1 MIDKDTLAAVEFAES
16 AGNPN
21 AVSPKGARGPMQL
34 MPATAADPGF
44 GMQPLTGDQIN
55 DPEANLRFGAE
66 YLNKMFDRYGN
77 REDALAAYNWGPG
90 NVDKWITAGRDP
102 NALPE
107 ETRGYIQKVTTSA
120 PQQPAGEVVRG
131 SSDLSSLT
139 GGDSSLGGEVVP
151 LSAQIS
157 STPLLDSVGLSDLTP
172 EAASDTP
179 LLDSIGFDETPTE
192 SVDTPLLASVGLSD
206 ISPDNDWSVLGEV
219 GNALLGGVRDFAQS
233 GIFDIGN
240 AAGKWLNENI
250 IDLRI
255 DPDSTGFGGKV
266 ARAMSMTPDGKLES
280 GDITLPEVAANE
292 TIAGNI
298 GRSVVEFGIA
308 FGSVASLASKAGLK
322 AATTTAG
329 KVGQAAGV
337 GVAAGQWIY
346 DPYDPRL
353 SNLAAEYVSN
363 PVLKSAFDALA
374 ASPED
379 SELVARLKMAVEDA
393 GLGVFAEGVLRGI
406 AKGVRMVA
414 NKPLA
419 ANMSAITQS
428 PMSNATNFNAQL
440 SPTNGFLDSVGTPD
454 KGFWQPLIEDIR
466 THGWGHVL
474 GKAQSRAA
482 QKLLD
487 EQRSFKS
494 YDRERGRN
502 VETFV
507 PGQINDAITHSM
519 ALYKNSGV
527 VVQQSL
533 SVGVPERVADG
544 LVHRRFR
551 VAADGTHT
559 RIDPS
564 DPDWKDGTTVSL
576 GYALEPVGQDVS
588 QFLKYMVAKR
598 EDELAQRTLLRNQE
612 ADMYEQQAN
621 AIKAGNKGK
630 HTRQSKALV
639 AQVRDLRASVVRT
652 NEDPKHVADRTEVIK
667 AGDNTPEFVQAQKR
681 LKAYTDS
688 IVDYARKSDLLS
700 DEASMAIKDLNEF
713 YIPFYREG
721 ELADGYEKSWD
732 NVLNSDGR
740 LIAIRG
746 NDDLST
752 LKDLDKNLIQNT
764 AKLLHHSQL
773 NHAKAKFWRDYKAAP
788 QDVKDR
794 FGISDVPANVKGD
807 NIVSVRID
815 GTLHK
820 FKVEDG
826 LLLESLMS
834 LQSQGLQVG
843 SWLKVLTAS
852 KNLLT
857 AGATAS
863 PTFVMRNLIRDAISS
878 FVLAEGKQRNMLPLV
893 AQAQSLRRMANP
905 SMSLDVQEAYLN
917 GAGFSSLRQVEG
929 TGGDVMNKLDRF
941 YRSKGIDPS
950 KVIRKPWDWYM
961 SKLDRVENASREAQ
975 YKTLRDQGATREQAA
990 YAGRNVATD
999 FSMRG
1004 SSKSMQFLNA
1014 TIPFFNAAI
1023 QSNYTLVRK
1032 LTGAKDTQKTVARL
1046 STIGLGLVGS
1056 SMALEHANSGVDIV
1070 INQPDWVKQ
1079 THWIMPVDEEGMPT
1093 WDNTAAVDVVLLPK
1107 PYDLGVFAQVG
1118 ETLVRALNLTDG
1130 VSYDGSDGAQ
1140 MLKSMGGHLYNV
1152 FMLSPSIPFVE
1163 AVSMLI
1169 SDDPK
1174 SFTGQSIIPQRMQG
1188 IDPRM
1193 QFTDRTPEAYKQL
1206 GDLTGISP
1214 MRLEGVVQS
1223 LVGTIATEIVNATDP
1238 VVRAMTDRPQQMDK
1252 TLGEMPVFRA
1262 LYRSGEGAPRQVER
1276 FYTLV
1281 KKSAMSNATMNDAVA
1296 RGAVHD
1302 FNLILSAD
1310 ADYKKLIA
1318 VNPTLQSTVRELG
1331 KLNRE
1336 LTMIQAAPDDQVS
1349 SADKRRAYEVT
1360 KRSINSAI
1368 ISIHDELNKDPELRK
1383 RMNSSGI
1390 SIMGN

>member
-34 MPATAADPGF
+34 MPATAANPGF
-44 GMQPLTGDQIN
+44 GIEPLTGDQIN
-55 DPEANLRFGAE
+55 DPEANRKFGE
-66 YLNKMFDRYGN
+66 QYLNTMFDRYGN

-90 NVDKWITAGRDP
+90 NVDKWVAAGRDP

-120 PQQPAGEVVRG
+120 PQQ
-131 SSDLSSLT
+131 
-139 GGDSSLGGEVVP
+139 
-151 LSAQIS
+151 SAN
-157 STPLLDSVGLSDLTP
+157 LLDELDATDISGV
-172 EAASDTP
+172 EDTATLAGGN
-179 LLDSIGFDETPTE
+179 LLDDLDAADTAPMSLLDELDAADA
-192 SVDTPLLASVGLSD
+192 SSGSLLDELDAEDDYTVTD
-206 ISPDNDWSVLGEV
+206 EFK
-219 GNALLGGVRDFAQS
+219 NAVAGGVRDFLQS
-233 GIFDIGN
+233 GILDPAN
-240 AAGKWLNENI
+240 AAGKWLNENVV
-250 IDLRI
+250 DLRI
-255 DPDSTGFGGKV
+255 DADSPGLGGSI
-266 ARAMSMTPDGKLES
+266 ARALSIAPDGKLDS
-280 GDITLPEVAANE
+280 GDINLPEVEANK
-292 TIAGNI
+292 TIVGNV
-298 GRSVVEFGIA
+298 GRSVLEFGIA

-379 SELVARLKMAVEDA
+379 SELTARLKMALEDA
-393 GLGVFAEGVLRGI
+393 GIGVAFDGI
-406 AKGVRMVA
+406 LTGLAKGVRLVA

-419 ANMSAITQS
+419 ANMSAITQR

-440 SPTNGFLDSVGTPD
+440 SPTNEFLDSVGTPD

-466 THGWGHVL
+466 TNGWGHVL

-494 YDRERGRN
+494 WDRERGRN

-519 ALYKNSGV
+519 ALYKNAGV

-598 EDELAQRTLLRNQE
+598 EDELAQRTIVREQE
-612 ADMYEQQAN
+612 ALTYERA
-621 AIKAGNKGK
+621 AIAIQAGNKGR
-630 HTRQSKALV
+630 HTQKSKALM
-639 AQVRDLRASVVRT
+639 AKVRDLRASVVRT
-652 NEDPKHVADRTEVIK
+652 NLDPKHVADRTEVIK

-681 LKAYTDS
+681 LKAYTNS
-688 IVDYARKSDLLS
+688 IVDYARESDLLS

-721 ELADGYEKSWD
+721 DLADGYEKSWD

-794 FGISDVPANVKGD
+794 FGISDVPANVQGD

-893 AQAQSLRRMANP
+893 AQAQSLRRMADP

-929 TGGDVMNKLDRF
+929 TGGDVMNNLDRF
-941 YRSKGIDPS
+941 YRSKGIDPYQG
-950 KVIRKPWDWYM
+950 DQ
-961 SKLDRVENASREAQ
+961 EA
-975 YKTLRDQGATREQAA
+975 
-990 YAGRNVATD
+990 
-999 FSMRG
+999 
-1004 SSKSMQFLNA
+1004 
-1014 TIPFFNAAI
+1014 
-1023 QSNYTLVRK
+1023 
-1032 LTGAKDTQKTVARL
+1032 
-1046 STIGLGLVGS
+1046 LGLVH
-1056 SMALEHANSGVDIV
+1056 E
-1070 INQPDWVKQ
+1070 
-1079 THWIMPVDEEGMPT
+1079 
-1093 WDNTAAVDVVLLPK
+1093 
-1107 PYDLGVFAQVG
+1107 
-1118 ETLVRALNLTDG
+1118 
-1130 VSYDGSDGAQ
+1130 
-1140 MLKSMGGHLYNV
+1140 
-1152 FMLSPSIPFVE
+1152 
-1163 AVSMLI
+1163 
-1169 SDDPK
+1169 
-1174 SFTGQSIIPQRMQG
+1174 
-1188 IDPRM
+1188 
-1193 QFTDRTPEAYKQL
+1193 
-1206 GDLTGISP
+1206 
-1214 MRLEGVVQS
+1214 
-1223 LVGTIATEIVNATDP
+1223 
-1238 VVRAMTDRPQQMDK
+1238 
-1252 TLGEMPVFRA
+1252 
-1262 LYRSGEGAPRQVER
+1262 
-1276 FYTLV
+1276 
-1281 KKSAMSNATMNDAVA
+1281 
-1296 RGAVHD
+1296 
-1302 FNLILSAD
+1302 
-1310 ADYKKLIA
+1310 
-1318 VNPTLQSTVRELG
+1318 
-1331 KLNRE
+1331 
-1336 LTMIQAAPDDQVS
+1336 QA
-1349 SADKRRAYEVT
+1349 
-1360 KRSINSAI
+1360 
-1368 ISIHDELNKDPELRK
+1368 
-1383 RMNSSGI
+1383 
-1390 SIMGN
+1390 